1 MDSMTSEPRTSKAML
16 WSGRV
21 LTVLLALFLL
31 FDSGVKI
38 ARSPEAVQGTAQL
51 GYPQGAVVPVGVV
64 LLISLVIY
72 LIPRTS
78 VLGAILLTGYLGGAT
93 ATMVR
98 VSSPWVPFPVLI
110 GVLVWA
116 ELYLRGDRIRSIIP
130 LRR

>member
-1 MDSMTSEPRTSKAML
+1 MDSMTSEPGTSKAML

-51 GYPQGAVVPVGVV
+51 GYPQSAVVPVGVV
-64 LLISLVIY
+64 LLISLVIS

-78 VLGAILLTGYLGGAT
+78 ILGTIWLTGYLGGAT

-116 ELYLRGDRIRSIIP
+116 ALYFRDDRLRAMIP